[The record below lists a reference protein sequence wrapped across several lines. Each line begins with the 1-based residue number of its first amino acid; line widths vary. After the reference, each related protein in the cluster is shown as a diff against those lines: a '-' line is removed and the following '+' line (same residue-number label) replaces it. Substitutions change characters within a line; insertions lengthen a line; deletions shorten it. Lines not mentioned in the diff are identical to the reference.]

1 MFDSDDQLQKLTVP
15 AIIAVAA
22 GFARFAF
29 SEKRSVWSF
38 FRGITIAGFVG
49 AMTTLGLDSV
59 HIEPSM
65 KGVIIGVTAFCADE
79 VALFALAAANE
90 VRKDPLRYISNIL
103 DAVRGVNAVPR
114 PSGEIVVP
122 KSDVGDPKP

>member
-15 AIIAVAA
+15 AIIAMAA

-29 SEKRSVWSF
+29 SEKRSVWAF

-49 AMTTLGLDSV
+49 AMTTLGMASV
-59 HIEPSM
+59 NIDPSM

-79 VALFALAAANE
+79 VALFALAAVNE

-103 DAVRGVNAVPR
+103 DAVRGVNGIPPAGRADIPPR
-114 PSGEIVVP
+114 T
-122 KSDVGDPKP
+122 DVDPKV